1 MTEHLYRVPEI
12 HCGACEAS
20 IRRALEPL
28 SGINAVEVDVAAKT
42 VRVRHDPAAT
52 PDTAIR
58 AAIEGAGFDV
68 EE

>member
-20 IRRALEPL
+20 IRRALASL
-28 SGINAVEVDVAAKT
+28 SGIDAVEVDVAGKT

-52 PDTAIR
+52 PDAAIR
-58 AAIEGAGFDV
+58 SAIENAGFDV